1 MKSAEPSKV
10 EQSFFVSSGRDIY
23 STKVPYIVV
32 QNFPDL
38 GLLTSLRFLEWV
50 SENPGGIIS
59 LPTGKTPEYFI
70 KWTNKL
76 LEGWNLKET
85 RILMEK
91 HGLFITEKPSLKELH
106 FVQTEDYY
114 PIDPTQH
121 NSFYDY
127 VNNFYIRGFDLDPNK
142 ALLINANEISLARG
156 KHYSEIFPD
165 SRIDLSLRNRE
176 ASSHLEEVQQES
188 IFRIDNWCTNYENRI
203 REMGG
208 IGFYLGEWGLTVQ
221 LLQIPAEA
229 IIIPQPG

>member
-1 MKSAEPSKV
+1 M
-10 EQSFFVSSGRDIY
+10 SSGRGKC
-23 STKVPYIVV
+23 STNIPYIVV

-91 HGLFITEKPSLKELH
+91 HGLSIPVKPSLRELR

-127 VNNFYIRGFDLDPNK
+127 VKNFYIRGFNLDPEK
-142 ALLINANEISLARG
+142 ALLIKADEIGLARG
-156 KHYSEIFPD
+156 KHYTEVFPD
-165 SRIDLSLRNRE
+165 NRIDLTLRNRE
-176 ASSHLEEVQQES
+176 AASHPG
-188 IFRIDNWCTNYENRI
+188 RITAGVPFQD
-203 REMGG
+203 
-208 IGFYLGEWGLTVQ
+208 
-221 LLQIPAEA
+221 
-229 IIIPQPG
+229 